1 VSSTN
6 PAGDNYHVTV
16 SSTGRLII
24 IDKSPRW
31 RWWLAAFGLAA
42 AAATVIVAVCI
53 AVGGEKPIGDLVK
66 DLGSSDPDRVKSA
79 VNALIESGPGRT
91 GQLVEQYRVS
101 ADAVLRER
109 IVRVTIRMGARG
121 EKAGA
126 VGALIEFLDQESRPG
141 LRFQIVE
148 GLRRLTGRED
158 VANDPLGDDA
168 DAWRR
173 WWRHQPGCAAPGN

>member
-1 VSSTN
+1 MSSTN
-6 PAGDNYHVTV
+6 PADDNYHVTV

-31 RWWLAAFGLAA
+31 RWWLAAFGLVAV
-42 AAATVIVAVCI
+42 AATVVVAVCI
-53 AVGGEKPIGDLVK
+53 AVGGEVPTADLVK

-79 VNALIESGPGRT
+79 VNALVESGAGRT

-101 ADAVLRER
+101 AGAVLRER
-109 IVRVTIRMGARG
+109 IVRVTVRMGARG

-126 VGALIEFLDQESRPG
+126 VAALIEFLDKERHPG

-148 GLRRLTGRED
+148 GLRRLTGRENI
-158 VANDPLGDDA
+158 AKDPLGNDA
-168 DAWRR
+168 DAWRSR
-173 WWRHQPGCAAPGN
+173 